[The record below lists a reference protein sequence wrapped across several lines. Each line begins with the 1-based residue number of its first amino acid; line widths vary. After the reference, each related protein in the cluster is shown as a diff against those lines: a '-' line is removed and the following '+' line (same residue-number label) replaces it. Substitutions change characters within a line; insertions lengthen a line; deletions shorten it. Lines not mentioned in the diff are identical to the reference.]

1 MDRSICWLIR
11 KQALLRPNRQFFFF
25 TNSHIQKYVPYLLC
39 CSLRLGSCSEI
50 RVSPHEI
57 RTPLSVRKVRGGGVR
72 EGGRDRVKVVAGW
85 KFMTMRKWMQRERE
99 RERERE
105 RSK

>member
-1 MDRSICWLIR
+1 M
-11 KQALLRPNRQFFFF
+11 
-25 TNSHIQKYVPYLLC
+25 
-39 CSLRLGSCSEI
+39 
-50 RVSPHEI
+50 
-57 RTPLSVRKVRGGGVR
+57 SVRKVRGGGVR

-105 RSK
+105 RGASDVKMNSIGDTTIFMWHSRFCLIHQG